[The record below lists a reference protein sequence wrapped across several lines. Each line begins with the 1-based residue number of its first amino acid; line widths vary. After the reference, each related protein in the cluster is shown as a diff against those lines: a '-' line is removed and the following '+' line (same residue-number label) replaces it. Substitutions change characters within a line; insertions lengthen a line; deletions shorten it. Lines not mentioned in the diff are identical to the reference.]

1 MLPVGIYGLG
11 PLDLVCLSSTL
22 ICLPL
27 FLFSSFD
34 LVFARVCWLRV
45 DMKLRL
51 VLESS
56 IVGLT
61 SKPAQSTQISDITC
75 PFELS
80 EQSV

>member
-1 MLPVGIYGLG
+1 MKEGSELMI
-11 PLDLVCLSSTL
+11 
-22 ICLPL
+22 
-27 FLFSSFD
+27 
-34 LVFARVCWLRV
+34 

>member
-1 MLPVGIYGLG
+1 MARDRSTWYVFVSLFFSLSFYLHA
-11 PLDLVCLSSTL
+11 LLVSVLSHL
-22 ICLPL
+22 INMKEGSELMI
-27 FLFSSFD
+27 
-34 LVFARVCWLRV
+34 

>member
-1 MLPVGIYGLG
+1 MELM
-11 PLDLVCLSSTL
+11 
-22 ICLPL
+22 
-27 FLFSSFD
+27 
-34 LVFARVCWLRV
+34 V

>member
-11 PLDLVCLSSTL
+11 LSDLVRPFPFRPGPMIWINGLM
-22 ICLPL
+22 I
-27 FLFSSFD
+27 
-34 LVFARVCWLRV
+34 
-45 DMKLRL
+45 DMKIRL
-51 VLESS
+51 ILQSS

-61 SKPAQSTQISDITC
+61 SKPEQSTQISDITC

>member
-1 MLPVGIYGLG
+1 MLPVGIFGLG
-11 PLDLVCLSSTL
+11 QLDLVRLF
-22 ICLPL
+22 
-27 FLFSSFD
+27 FLFTSFLIR
-34 LVFARVCWLRV
+34 LVYRWRTELMV